1 MKKILFL
8 FLSVTLFVACSKSD
22 GNRISPKSPNQT
34 DPTDA
39 TSSENNDNPSGDG
52 DNGASGTSLNDITSD
67 FLTLMSAEGFVGA
80 QVAITRNEKLVYL
93 KSFGTADET
102 NGLTVNDRSLFRIA
116 SISKPITLMAISKLV
131 AENKLKTSD
140 FVFGADGIL
149 GTKYGKPPYEPL
161 EESIRVSHLIDHK
174 AGFTNVPI
182 DIMFDDGSLSHA
194 DLIGKVL
201 DERSLAETPGD
212 KYDYS
217 NFGYCLLGRIIEEVT
232 GKSYE
237 QYVLDEILSAMDIND
252 MKIGGNTPEDVF
264 PGEVAYYSSWASPYG
279 MNVNRMDSHGG
290 WIASAESLARLAV
303 YNDTRGS
310 IPDLLPSDE
319 ALSYLGSGNWNHNG
333 ALPGTLSVL
342 QVGHPI
348 SYAVVVNTGNSDFNE
363 LIQVIRSFMNEKTS
377 DRSGWP
383 NSDLFDQL

>member
-1 MKKILFL
+1 MKKIFFLCFTIVLFI
-8 FLSVTLFVACSKSD
+8 ACSKSERDIKPITQGQPNPTDTTSSGDNTDSNDD
-22 GNRISPKSPNQT
+22 GN
-34 DPTDA
+34 
-39 TSSENNDNPSGDG
+39 
-52 DNGASGTSLNDITSD
+52 NGASDTGLNDITSD
-67 FLTLMSAEGFVGA
+67 FEALMSAEGFVGA

-93 KSFGTADET
+93 QSFGTADES
-102 NGLTVNDRSLFRIA
+102 NGLKVSNRSLFRIA

-131 AENKLKTSD
+131 SENKLKTSD
-140 FVFGADGIL
+140 FVFGTNGIL
-149 GTKYGKPPYEPL
+149 GTQYGTPPYEPL
-161 EESIRVSHLIDHK
+161 EESIRISHLINHT
-174 AGFTNVPI
+174 AGFTNVPF

-201 DERSLAETPGD
+201 DERSLTETPGD
-212 KYDYS
+212 EYDYS

-252 MKIGGNTPEDVF
+252 MKIGGNTSEDAF

-279 MNVNRMDSHGG
+279 MNVSRMDSHGG

-303 YNDTRGS
+303 HTDTRGS
-310 IPDLLPSDE
+310 FPDLLPSGK

-363 LIQVIRSFMNEKTS
+363 LIQVIRSFLNEKTS
-377 DRSGWP
+377 NRTSWP
-383 NSDLFDQL
+383 STDLFDQL